1 MKEKQRNKT
10 QTSKQTETKN
20 GLTAEDIALLSK
32 PGVIFAV
39 VILCV
44 QVFVPPGLWKVAKQY
59 DSPRNL
65 EIKIVRSISDLFVKI
80 LVINSS
86 ISFC

>member
-1 MKEKQRNKT
+1 M
-10 QTSKQTETKN
+10 
-20 GLTAEDIALLSK
+20 LLSK

-39 VILCV
+39 VILRV
-44 QVFVPPGLWKVAKQY
+44 QFFVPPVLWKVAKQY

-65 EIKIVRSISDLFVKI
+65 EIEIVRSISDLFLKI

-86 ISFC
+86 I